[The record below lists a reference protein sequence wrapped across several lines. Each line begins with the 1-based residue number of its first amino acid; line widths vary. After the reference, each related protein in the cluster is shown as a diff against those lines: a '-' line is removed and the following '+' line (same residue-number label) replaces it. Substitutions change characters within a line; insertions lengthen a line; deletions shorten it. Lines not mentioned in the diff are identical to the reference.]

1 VPFDGA
7 FSPAHWL
14 IIVLVALLV
23 LGPDQLPRLAHRA
36 GEAMREVRRVREHLR
51 TELCDLVSDFDLET
65 RSETGPVVVPEARSA
80 EPEGE
85 SPA

>member
-14 IIVLVALLV
+14 IIAMVALLV
-23 LGPDQLPRLAHRA
+23 LGPDQLPQLAHRA
-36 GEAMREVRRVREHLR
+36 GEAMREVRKVREHLR
-51 TELCDLVSDFDLET
+51 SELRDLVSDFDLET
-65 RSETGPVVVPEARSA
+65 RSETTPPVVPDAPRGEAD
-80 EPEGE
+80 GQ